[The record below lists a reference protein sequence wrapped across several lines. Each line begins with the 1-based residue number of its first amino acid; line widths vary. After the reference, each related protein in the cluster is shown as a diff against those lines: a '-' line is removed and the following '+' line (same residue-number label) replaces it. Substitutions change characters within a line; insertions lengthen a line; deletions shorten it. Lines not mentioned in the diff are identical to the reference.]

1 MINLQSY
8 NEVLDFLELFFQKY
22 ILDSNYLKDMQ
33 SILDDCRKEKMVA
46 IRAIDSCFMEYRRNT
61 QDYRIPTHE
70 EQEIW
75 KQLFNLWQ

>member
-22 ILDSNYLKDMQ
+22 ILDSNFLHDMQ
-33 SILDDCRKEKMVA
+33 SILDGCRKEKMVA
-46 IRAIDSCFMEYRRNT
+46 IRAIDSCFMEYRRKT
-61 QDYRIPTHE
+61 HDYRVPTQE

-75 KQLFNLWQ
+75 KQLFNVWQ

>member
-22 ILDSNYLKDMQ
+22 ILDSNFLHDMQ
-33 SILDDCRKEKMVA
+33 SILDGCRKEKMVA
-46 IRAIDSCFMEYRRNT
+46 IRAIDSCFMEYRRKT
-61 QDYRIPTHE
+61 QDYRVPTQE

-75 KQLFNLWQ
+75 KQLFNIWQ